1 MHRPH
6 ITRRARIIVLVALA
20 MLVAAT
26 AAYAATFR
34 TVTLNLE
41 GGYGNANIST
51 HCGAVNHYTKYHR
64 GHTIRMNGRV
74 FPVPS
79 GTTWKVKIKIK
90 KCTFANGKWDFRTVW
105 TKHYSGNTNG
115 YFYPNYFAGKRGKYF
130 ARAYYYY
137 TTTSSYRSANQ
148 NFWVTR

>member
-1 MHRPH
+1 MHH
-6 ITRRARIIVLVALA
+6 RRLSRSLRILIAAGLA

-41 GGYGNANIST
+41 GGYGNVNTAT
-51 HCGAVNHYTKYHR
+51 HCGATNHYTKYHR
-64 GHTIRMNGRV
+64 GHTIHMNGRV

-90 KCTFANGKWDFRTVW
+90 KCTDVNGVWDFRTFAV
-105 TKHYSGNTNG
+105 KHVSGNTSG
-115 YFYPNYFAGKRGKYF
+115 YFYPNFTIKKRGHYF

-137 TTTSSYRSANQ
+137 TTTNSYRSANQ